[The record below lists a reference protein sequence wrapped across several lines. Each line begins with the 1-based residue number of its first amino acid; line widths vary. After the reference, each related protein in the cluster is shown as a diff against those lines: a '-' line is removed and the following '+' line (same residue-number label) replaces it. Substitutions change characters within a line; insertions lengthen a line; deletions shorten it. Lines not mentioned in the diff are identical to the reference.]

1 MALRI
6 SPHPEEARSAVSKDA
21 QPSSR
26 LTLPPSSR
34 GAAAVREGGL
44 RAGDEFQQ
52 CRPAAL
58 IDPAGAQDRA
68 RDLAPLGHPLAPAA
82 QILRQICVIAP
93 EIAGL
98 VLLVRQ

>member
-26 LTLPPSSR
+26 LTFPPSSR

-68 RDLAPLGHPLAPAA
+68 GDLARLGHPLAPAA
-82 QILRQICVIAP
+82 EILRPNGGIAAQIS
-93 EIAGL
+93 GL
-98 VLLVRQ
+98 LLVV